1 MSYSGYEEEEPIYEQ
16 RLEQESPLGNS
27 SHSHTSHSHTSH
39 SHQVQQPEQP
49 QVIVESPLV
58 QHDPSLT
65 SSIGLGPSTHQQDP
79 TSDLNVSRKVYTF

>member
-27 SHSHTSHSHTSH
+27 SHSHTN
-39 SHQVQQPEQP
+39 HQVQQPEQP
-49 QVIVESPLV
+49 QVIGESPLV

-65 SSIGLGPSTHQQDP
+65 SSIGLGPSSHQQDP
-79 TSDLNVSRKVYTF
+79 TSELNVRTKV

>member
-1 MSYSGYEEEEPIYEQ
+1 MIKAGMSYSGYEEEEPIYEQ
-16 RLEQESPLGNS
+16 RLEQESPLGN
-27 SHSHTSHSHTSH
+27 TSHSHTN
-39 SHQVQQPEQP
+39 HQVQQPEQP

-79 TSDLNVSRKVYTF
+79 TSELNVSRKI